1 MDLQVKLEEVV
12 MAWMMLVR
20 RIGMTSLAGVAMLGA
35 TGRGMAQT
43 APRGGATGQSASH
56 AQSSTQSS
64 SQTDAQIE
72 ADVTKSLSGGRF
84 KDVKSAVQN
93 GVITLTGTVDLYSTK
108 LDADNRAHH
117 RRNVK
122 GVENLIVVA
131 GPQVEDVTL
140 RNKLAEKLA
149 YDRVGYGTTAFNAL
163 TIGVQDG
170 VVTLGG
176 TAYGPM
182 DKDSAVSLVENYPG
196 VKDVIDNVDVAPV
209 SPMDDRIRLAEAR
222 AIYGAPQLNKYALDP
237 AKPIR
242 ITVVN
247 GNVTLSG
254 VVDSQGDKDVAN
266 IRANQVPGVFKVV
279 NNLQVVGDTAES
291 PQSPQK

>member
-1 MDLQVKLEEVV
+1 MDLKKLITDEGHSVV
-12 MAWMMLVR
+12 ERTLRQAAIL
-20 RIGMTSLAGVAMLGA
+20 GMSCIIVFGSAAPA
-35 TGRGMAQT
+35 RAQT
-43 APRGGATGQSASH
+43 AATNND
-56 AQSSTQSS
+56 TQI
-64 SQTDAQIE
+64 Q
-72 ADVTKSLSGGRF
+72 ADVTKALDNKRF

-93 GVITLTGTVDLYSTK
+93 GIVTLNGTVNVYSDK
-108 LDADNRAHH
+108 EDADRRVHH
-117 RRNVK
+117 RKNVK
-122 GVENLIVVA
+122 GVQNMIEVA
-131 GPQVEDVTL
+131 GPQVDDVTL

-176 TAYGPM
+176 VAYGPT
-182 DKDSAVSLVENYPG
+182 DKDSAVSLVANYPG
-196 VKDVIDNVDVAPV
+196 VKDVVDNIEVAPL

-222 AIYGAPQLNKYALDP
+222 AIYGAPQLNKYAMDP

-254 VVDSQGDKDVAN
+254 VVDNQGDKDVAN
-266 IRANQVPGVFKVV
+266 IKANGVSGVFKVI
-279 NNLQVVGDTAES
+279 NNLQVAGSTQE
-291 PQSPQK
+291 K